1 MLQTRI
7 PVFAAM
13 LAVFGLVGLL
23 QPAQSFAI
31 DDTYGNDVYKYGFLR
46 IEKDP
51 NTNMYKTNIPGTE
64 RYSFS
69 VSEGDYIAQVVFTAR
84 EESALDQ
91 ALSFIP
97 GGAEF
102 IENLRGTLGSVIELP
117 EYVEFELRV
126 SPTMEPSLTTRIPI
140 GLRLDPTRGP
150 IGMSLEV
157 GVSINRLTGEI
168 DPDSLGIGAE
178 MAENEVWENVFGFLP
193 IRASDLALSVDAIKR
208 QPTAVTGDLS
218 SPALGNFYIDAS
230 FSGLGELEGNY
241 IEVDWDVEDAAEKL
255 EDAKRQIGDEI
266 RKFTD
271 SAFFD
276 MLPPD
281 LRNTVGDIPDT
292 LMRSGYTITK
302 LSVKTGFLDIAQ
314 GKIPEAKAT
323 INIKL
328 PGLFNETFNLNL
340 GSAVME
346 VDKMAG
352 QIAKTLGK
360 EIVKELEALARDQ
373 TVGAVGK
380 AFEQGFNETAGLA
393 TDFGN
398 GAGNFFNSF
407 GGELGDVIGDMGD
420 VASDVSCAFSKCSS
434 NSKEWED
441 DEKAWKKRIHWVAE
455 GAAIEYTGVIIEL
468 SNSLSPVLALSATPE
483 QRMSTIDGDW
493 QALTNDISLNIDA
506 LMETDKNTFNS
517 FMPNTSN
524 KCTRRQWRCD
534 SFTDIQNDIY
544 GKLKSQ
550 LQTTLDFKYDQI
562 VAGKPQ
568 EKLVYQAWFDFDNVW
583 SGRMIDHYWLPSG
596 TDIELDKTGTTIGM
610 PKNIPAGWAALGGTY
625 ANNGDVEQSVIVKKA
640 AGITAPP
647 VGYEFLIKM
656 KGGNNNA
663 DYAWAWRPIAP
674 EGYVAMGIV
683 YHNSST
689 VAPSLDAVVTLN
701 KSYADIGFTSDMR
714 NQHSK
719 THGYFGPVHG
729 RDNGITTLAVG
740 WRTGFGPV
748 LDMSYTIR
756 ELTATNDVNY
766 EFIEE
771 EESVWDVLPVTSD
784 SYDSEVSVPMPA
796 SSAKNAKNSLKSMKK
811 AMKKARKQG
820 GS

>member
-23 QPAQSFAI
+23 QPAQA
-31 DDTYGNDVYKYGFLR
+31 LA
-46 IEKDP
+46 DP
-51 NTNMYKTNIPGTE
+51 NHFVYGALEFTETSESSGMYETNVPGTE
-64 RYSFS
+64 GLSFALD
-69 VSEGDYIAQVVFTAR
+69 EGTYELQTVFTSR
-84 EESALDQ
+84 IEMSAV
-91 ALSFIP
+91 LSVIP
-97 GGAEF
+97 GANELFDSLSKILGPVIEIPEFAEF
-102 IENLRGTLGSVIELP
+102 QITR
-117 EYVEFELRV
+117 
-126 SPTMEPSLTTRIPI
+126 SPTMQTRLTTKIPL
-140 GLRLDPTRGP
+140 GLLLDPSRSP
-150 IGMSLEV
+150 IQMTLMMHINILPDLQPNV
-157 GVSINRLTGEI
+157 GSFLVT
-168 DPDSLGIGAE
+168 AE
-178 MAENEVWENVFGFLP
+178 LAEDEVWENVFGFLP
-193 IRASDLALSVDAIKR
+193 IKADALSLTIDPIERVPSGMI
-208 QPTAVTGDLS
+208 GDLS
-218 SPALGNFYIDAS
+218 SPALGKFYIDAS
-230 FSGLGELEGNY
+230 MSTEELESNY
-241 IEVDWDVEDAAEKL
+241 IEVSWDVEDAAEKL

-292 LMRSGYTITK
+292 LLRSGYTITK
-302 LSVKTGFLDIAQ
+302 LSVKTGVLDIAQ

-434 NSKEWED
+434 NSKEWAD

-506 LMETDKNTFNS
+506 LLETDKNTFNS

-524 KCTRRQWRCD
+524 KCTKRQWRCD

-544 GKLKSQ
+544 GKLRSQ

-596 TDIELDKTGTTIGM
+596 TDIELDKDGTTIGM

-701 KSYADIGFTSDMR
+701 KSYADIGFSSDMR

-796 SSAKNAKNSLKSMKK
+796 SSAKNAKNPLKSMKK